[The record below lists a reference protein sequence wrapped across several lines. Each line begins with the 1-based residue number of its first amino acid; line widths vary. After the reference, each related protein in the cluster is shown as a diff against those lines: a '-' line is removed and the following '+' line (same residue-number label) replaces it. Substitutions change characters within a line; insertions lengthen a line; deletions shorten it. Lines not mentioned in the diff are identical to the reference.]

1 MWKDMTVCWN
11 PAAGCCFVIIWIL
24 KFLARKLFS
33 RLHQLVVIFGIITI
47 IQLTERFRS
56 GLRLIKR
63 INCDQCNTC
72 NHQSELLMPAW
83 RKCYLFEVLRLFK
96 FSSSV
101 RLEVFIRWKN
111 YSSCAY
117 CGRVSEI
124 QPLDKMPVFVAASYR
139 NHNQWKVVLM
149 TNNSANRQ
157 CYARDL
163 SWSSI
168 QSSEPVDYWQK
179 ELLNKIILNLVL
191 DSPWDHGRPRIPKTY
206 ESLRKKRSPNISFAF
221 LISVKEQLRVN
232 FYTKNLY
239 LDRPS
244 SKF

>member
-1 MWKDMTVCWN
+1 MWKDMTVCWIMFCSYLN
-11 PAAGCCFVIIWIL
+11 ITIFGMENVFAVA
-24 KFLARKLFS
+24 S
-33 RLHQLVVIFGIITI
+33 MSSDFGIITI

-83 RKCYLFEVLRLFK
+83 RKCYLFEVLKLLK
-96 FSSSV
+96 FSSSL

-124 QPLDKMPVFVAASYR
+124 QPLDKTPVFVEASFR
-139 NHNQWKVVLM
+139 NHNRWRVVLM
-149 TNNSANRQ
+149 TNNSSNLQ
-157 CYARDL
+157 CYARYP

-168 QSSEPVDYWQK
+168 QSSEPVDHW
-179 ELLNKIILNLVL
+179 
-191 DSPWDHGRPRIPKTY
+191 
-206 ESLRKKRSPNISFAF
+206 
-221 LISVKEQLRVN
+221 
-232 FYTKNLY
+232 
-239 LDRPS
+239 
-244 SKF
+244 

>member
-1 MWKDMTVCWN
+1 M
-11 PAAGCCFVIIWIL
+11 
-24 KFLARKLFS
+24 ARKLFS

-83 RKCYLFEVLRLFK
+83 RKCYLFEVLRLLK

-124 QPLDKMPVFVAASYR
+124 QPLDKMLVFVAASYR

-168 QSSEPVDYWQK
+168 QSSELVDYWRK
-179 ELLNKIILNLVL
+179 GLLNKIIWNLVL
-191 DSPWDHGRPRIPKTY
+191 NSPRPSDSDGPRIPNTY